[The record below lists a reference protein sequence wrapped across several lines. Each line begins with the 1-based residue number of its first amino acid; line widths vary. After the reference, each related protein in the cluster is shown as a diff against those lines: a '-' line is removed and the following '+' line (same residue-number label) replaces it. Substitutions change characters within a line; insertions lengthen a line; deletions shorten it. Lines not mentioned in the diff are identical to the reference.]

1 MLLSKQMLPIGDIC
15 RPVSPKPTRP
25 VADCVQRGECTT
37 NPLFAKFIIGQL
49 NTLPVSATPFEQF
62 SSIGNLT
69 HLHRQAP
76 RVEWVC
82 VLSPLPSHILR
93 RQPGLVS
100 HLDAVFAP
108 HAGRK
113 SLHPRQP
120 TLQSR
125 ESSQELCRDAIWNHP
140 RWWRRRR
147 MRGKGQ
153 KPTNSSRHGFK
164 LLISESFWSREDRPY
179 PAIFTPRYGDA
190 RFPPRGHGATA
201 LMARIADALASLQ
214 RTSSEVPDQCQLPQ
228 GRGLCRGPLLH
239 DIGGVAGTSHRRA

>member
-1 MLLSKQMLPIGDIC
+1 MCNTRQSAATLPRMRLTSRTQAKACGLCLVINSWQLSTTGSQLAELRRGRWAQGLMLLSKQMLPIGDIY
-15 RPVSPKPTRP
+15 RPVSPKATRH
-25 VADCVQRGECTT
+25 VADCVQRGECST
-37 NPLFAKFIIGQL
+37 NPLFAKFIIGQP

-76 RVEWVC
+76 RVEWVS
-82 VLSPLPSHILR
+82 VLSPLPSHSLR

-125 ESSQELCRDAIWNHP
+125 ESSQELCHSLG
-140 RWWRRRR
+140 RRILTRPGAPFGTILAGGVVGECGG
-147 MRGKGQ
+147 RGKS
-153 KPTNSSRHGFK
+153 PPSPAAMASS
-164 LLISESFWSREDRPY
+164 Y
-179 PAIFTPRYGDA
+179 
-190 RFPPRGHGATA
+190 
-201 LMARIADALASLQ
+201 
-214 RTSSEVPDQCQLPQ
+214 
-228 GRGLCRGPLLH
+228 
-239 DIGGVAGTSHRRA
+239 